1 MGLKRKLRFG
11 AWFDPALRSL
21 YRMRRLRGT
30 SADLFGKA
38 EVRKVER
45 ALIGEYEQLVQ
56 WAVARL
62 EPRTHSLCVELAELP
77 DMIRG
82 YEDIKLDNVARY
94 RERVAELRTQIEG
107 VTS

>member
-11 AWFDPALRSL
+11 AWFDPGLRSL

-30 SADLFGKA
+30 KADPFGKA
-38 EVRKVER
+38 EVRRVER
-45 ALIGEYEQLVQ
+45 ALIGEYEELAQ
-56 WAVARL
+56 WAAERL
-62 EPRTHSLCVELAELP
+62 GPRTHRLCVELLELA

-94 RERVAELRTQIEG
+94 RERVSELRTQIEG
-107 VTS
+107 VTP